1 MNRYMDFCLLHCLLY
16 SRDRLRLKLTVKN
29 ISFLH
34 VKNYVA
40 YYRKLSCFSTVFHM
54 NTTQLIILVLVNR
67 EFIGLV
73 VYFIEYYPL
82 KYKTVLK
89 LTGKASMISNS
100 KILQKLYKMDKK
112 INKYN
117 LKILKK
123 ILIIFND
130 TLTLN

>member
-1 MNRYMDFCLLHCLLY
+1 
-16 SRDRLRLKLTVKN
+16 
-29 ISFLH
+29 
-34 VKNYVA
+34 
-40 YYRKLSCFSTVFHM
+40 M